1 MTRSTPEIPSPA
13 AEDAAIDGLG
23 ALDGI
28 IGFHLRLAY
37 GRLYRDFNESAGDL
51 DLTQKQLSALWL
63 IGDHPEIAQADIGR
77 LLQMDRATVMAIVN
91 RLQARGFVVRNAS
104 ATDRR
109 RQTLHLTE
117 AGRAMLDIARQRA
130 LEYEDR
136 LRALFSPGEATLL
149 VEMLRR
155 IHG

>member
-1 MTRSTPEIPSPA
+1 MTSTTPA
-13 AEDAAIDGLG
+13 APTPPVDEAGIDGLG

-77 LLQMDRATVMAIVN
+77 LLQMDRATVMAIIN
-91 RLQARGFVVRNAS
+91 RLQARGFLVRSTS

-117 AGRAMLDIARQRA
+117 AGRAMLDVARERA
-130 LEYEDR
+130 IDYENR